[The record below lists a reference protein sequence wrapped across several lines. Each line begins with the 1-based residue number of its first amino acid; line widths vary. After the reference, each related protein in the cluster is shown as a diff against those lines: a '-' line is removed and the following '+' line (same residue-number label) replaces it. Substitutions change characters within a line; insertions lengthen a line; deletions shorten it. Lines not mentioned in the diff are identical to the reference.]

1 MEAKE
6 AHYFNN
12 DRKFVSSGQNAHEDF
27 APTDTQ
33 EGKAHKVTL
42 LRKLRLM
49 KPVIW
54 MTTLP

>member
-1 MEAKE
+1 MFPKI
-6 AHYFNN
+6 
-12 DRKFVSSGQNAHEDF
+12 VSMILNAQEDF

-42 LRKLRLM
+42 LRKLRLI